1 MKIEF
6 TPQQLNNLFAF
17 LDRVEIKGFN
27 ELQAM
32 NELLAVLDKT
42 QKENQENNKK

>member
-1 MKIEF
+1 MKVEF

-27 ELQAM
+27 ELNAM
-32 NELLAVLDKT
+32 NELLAVLKKA
-42 QKENQENNKK
+42 QKEENDK